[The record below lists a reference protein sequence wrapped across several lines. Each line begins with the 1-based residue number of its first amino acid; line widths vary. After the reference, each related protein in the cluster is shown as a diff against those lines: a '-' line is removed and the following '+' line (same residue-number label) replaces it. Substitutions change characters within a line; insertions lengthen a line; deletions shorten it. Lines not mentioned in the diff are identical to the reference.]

1 MAIVLL
7 IIGGSGLT
15 WSGLISEMFLKES
28 VLVVDGFNLIS
39 WFFLKASVWD
49 TIGVIAVMLLLVS
62 ALESTGFWL
71 IPGICLQVV
80 VFDWFGSILDIVF
93 PTSAL
98 VCEVLTLE
106 ILWKV
111 SVFILG
117 SCGRTSGTL

>member
-7 IIGGSGLT
+7 TFGGSGLT
-15 WSGLISEMFLKES
+15 WSGLIPEMFLKES
-28 VLVVDGFNLIS
+28 VLVVDGLNLIPC
-39 WFFLKASVWD
+39 FFLKVSVWY
-49 TIGVIAVMLLLVS
+49 TMGVIAMMLLLVS
-62 ALESTGFWL
+62 ALEGTGFWP

-106 ILWKV
+106 ILRKV

-117 SCGRTSGTL
+117 GCGRTSGTL